1 MAQWYRN
8 ALAQSFSAKSVDW
21 DSDTLKLTLHT
32 SSYTPDLNGH
42 VFVSSLT
49 NELSTAGGYTSG
61 GVTLTSPTVTYTAAD
76 SWGTSRANSTAYTVG
91 QIVRP
96 AVANGF
102 LYRCAVAGTSA
113 ASTPSF
119 TSPAPVV
126 GANIADGAGALVW
139 DTVGSGIIVLDAA
152 DASWAT
158 ATFTGVRYGVISDRT
173 PGTAAT
179 QPLLGLIDFGS
190 DQAAGGGAF
199 TIQFDSQGILQL
211 LIP

>member
-1 MAQWYRN
+1 MTVLATWYRN

-21 DSDTLKLTLHT
+21 DSDSLKLTLHT
-32 SSYTPDLNGH
+32 SSYTPDLDAH

-49 NELSTAGGYTSG
+49 NELSTAAGYTSG
-61 GVTLTSPTVTYTAAD
+61 GVTLTSPTVTYTAAA

-96 AVANGF
+96 ASSDGF
-102 LYRCAVAGTSA
+102 LYRCIQAGTSA
-113 ASTPSF
+113 GTL
-119 TSPAPVV
+119 TTLTTGV
-126 GANIADGAGALVW
+126 GNNTTDSGVIW
-139 DTVGSGIIVLDAA
+139 DCVGKGIVVLDAA
-152 DASWAT
+152 DASWST

-179 QPLLGLIDFGS
+179 QPLLGLIDFVT
-190 DQAAGGGAF
+190 DQAGGGGLF
-199 TIQFDSQGILQL
+199 QIVFDAQGILQL

>member
-1 MAQWYRN
+1 MAQWFRN

-21 DSDTLKLTLHT
+21 DSDSLKLTLHT
-32 SSYTPDLNGH
+32 SSYTPDLDGH
-42 VFVSSLT
+42 VFVSSLSA
-49 NELSTAGGYTSG
+49 ELSTAGGYTSG
-61 GVTLTSPTVTYTAAD
+61 GVTLTSPTVTYTAAN

-96 AVANGF
+96 ATGNGM
-102 LYRCAVAGTSA
+102 LYRCTVAGTSG
-113 ASTPSF
+113 ASIPTYTPI
-119 TSPAPVV
+119 TLGNVIT
-126 GANIADGAGALVW
+126 GDGGVTWTA
-139 DTVGSGIIVLDAA
+139 VGSGIIVLDAA

-179 QPLLGLIDFGS
+179 QPLLGLIDFVT
-190 DQAAGGGAF
+190 DQAGGGGLF
-199 TIQFDSQGILQL
+199 QIVFDAQGILQL